1 MKLPSIDTAALFL
14 LIIGGLNAGVN
25 AVFDYN
31 AIGEVLGNSTA
42 STVAYALMGI
52 SALYIMAQQMGW
64 MSGSHNRA

>member
-31 AIGEVLGNSTA
+31 AIGEVLGSNSAA
-42 STVAYALMGI
+42 STVAYALMGM
-52 SALYIMAQQMGW
+52 SALYVFASHMGW
-64 MSGSHNRA
+64 VRDNA